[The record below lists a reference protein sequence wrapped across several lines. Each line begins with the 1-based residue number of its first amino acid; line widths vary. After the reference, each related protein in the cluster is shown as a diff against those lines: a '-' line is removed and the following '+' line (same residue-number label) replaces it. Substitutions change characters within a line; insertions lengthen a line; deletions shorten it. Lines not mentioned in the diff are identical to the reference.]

1 MVSVKYLKKLSNKLV
16 YHLLNKDKEQ
26 SLIKI
31 SKKFK
36 IYPHIHLI
44 LKCIDLYPN
53 KFILL
58 QKNKKFYM
66 KYNTLATIYE
76 DKLYSSKKEETK
88 YIADNDLLKLQPLY
102 VLSLPYQI
110 FQNISDSN
118 NEIASDEDKEYSIYE
133 GPHRSLYDHVHIY
146 LEWGHAYCNGI
157 SLKKLEDGTLS
168 FHEDDI
174 HAMLNYIYRI
184 VDNDGNELFY

>member
-88 YIADNDLLKLQPLY
+88 YIEESDLLKLQPLY
-102 VLSLPYQI
+102 VLSIPYQI
-110 FQNISDSN
+110 FQNISNSN
-118 NEIASDEDKEYSIYE
+118 NEIASDKEYSIYE

-146 LEWGHAYCNGI
+146 LEWAHAYCNGI

-174 HAMLNYIYRI
+174 HAMLDYIYMI

>member
-1 MVSVKYLKKLSNKLV
+1 MVSIKYLKKLSNKLV

-53 KFILL
+53 KFILI
-58 QKNKKFYM
+58 QKNKVFYM

-76 DKLYSSKKEETK
+76 DKLFSSEKEETK
-88 YIADNDLLKLQPLY
+88 YIEECDLLKLQPLY

-110 FQNISDSN
+110 FQNICDSN

-133 GPHRSLYDHVHIY
+133 GPHRSLYYHVHIY

-157 SLKKLEDGTLS
+157 SLKKIEDGTLS
-168 FHEDDI
+168 FHEEDI